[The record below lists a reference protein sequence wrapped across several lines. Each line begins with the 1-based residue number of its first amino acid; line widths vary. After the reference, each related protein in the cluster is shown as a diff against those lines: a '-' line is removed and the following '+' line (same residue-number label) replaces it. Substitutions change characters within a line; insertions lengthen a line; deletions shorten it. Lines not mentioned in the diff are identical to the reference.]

1 MTPVEARTWALALR
15 FMSLQ
20 LRLQLR
26 DQRLWP
32 SDQELLEFTMDAARV
47 EGQLRVRGEGG

>member
-1 MTPVEARTWALALR
+1 MSPVEARAWALALR

-20 LRLQLR
+20 LRLHLR